1 MNDDLGEAK
10 MLDRRAFVAGAAAGA
25 LTVSFGLPRGAKA
38 QAGKGGALDAGFR
51 NPPSDARPHTWWH
64 WMNGNVTADGI
75 TRDLEAMAR
84 VGVGGVQMF
93 DVGVGIPQGPAAVL
107 SPLWVKLVRH
117 ALSECDRLGLSF
129 TLHNCP
135 GWSSSG
141 GPWVT
146 PELGMQQLVW
156 SEAAVAGGKPV
167 DVQLPQPLAR
177 LGHYRDALTVA
188 IPSANGDTA
197 QGQIVRASVG
207 GRMIEHRL
215 ITDGNAATGVDL
227 RAGEDGALTF
237 EFEAPVAVRSIIVQA
252 IPGDDIP
259 NFEPRTYAVLEVSDD
274 GKNFRK
280 LVDLAVPFWR
290 LRTIPPLTASFD
302 EVRARYFRLTLP
314 AALRIAELRLSA
326 AARTADIGAKAGW
339 GRVANR
345 GEEPGMLAPGDAID
359 PAQVIDVTSLVDTNG
374 RLRWTPP
381 PGEWTVLRFGHTAT
395 GAKNVAASDTG
406 IGLECDKF
414 SRAALDFHFEKYFG
428 QVRDVMRKLGK
439 RGLAGALVDSYETGQ
454 QNWTA
459 GFPAEFEA
467 RRGYPISR
475 YMPALTGRIVG
486 SSEVTERFLWDFRRV
501 LALLME
507 DHYFGRFHELCQR
520 DGLVSYTE
528 PYGNG
533 PFDDMQAGAKMDR
546 LMGEFWVRGGAAAY
560 SVKLAAAVAHVHG
573 KKFIGAESFTGRPAQ
588 SRWLEHPYAMK
599 ALGDEMYTLGLNH
612 FVFHRYAHQPHPDA
626 KPGMTMGPWGFHFD
640 RTNTWFEH
648 AGPWLTYA
656 ARCQHMLKRGNFVA
670 DILFFTGENS
680 PVQVAVHVEEPVAAT
695 LSGARPRLPLEVPE
709 GHDYDMC
716 DAEVLLKRAKIA
728 DGRIVLPDG
737 ISYRV
742 LVLPE
747 DQRITRDLMA
757 RLREMVAQ
765 GMWLVG
771 EPPRHSHGLTGYPE
785 SDAEVQAMARELW
798 GDLDGTTRRERD
810 FGKGRVIRG
819 RSLREVL
826 DSAEA
831 LPDFQT
837 SGSAPD
843 AAIRWI
849 HRRDGD
855 ADIYFVA
862 NGNRRSEELV
872 CTFRVA
878 GKRPEIWDAETGEV
892 STAPVYEF
900 AGGRVRM
907 PLRLDPAGSCFV
919 VFRAP
924 AQAGLAT
931 IGKQGGRTFAPR
943 VAATPM
949 TDTPAFDSFTLTGWI
964 KPETDLWP
972 ISPEIASADQSPTV
986 AAARAAA
993 FARGGSA
1000 ERLGVSGASF
1010 LLDPPPGEALFGKGH
1025 ATAALSA
1032 GRNGLILY
1040 EHSGDGYPAVLALPV
1055 AVAGWTH
1062 LALVYDRGTPSLFL
1076 NGKRVGIGKH
1086 SDATV
1091 HAALGLTVSRPRH
1104 FEGDTAGL
1112 RFEPGALA
1120 LDAIA
1125 RLASAS
1131 VPPPEGPP
1139 AFTLASGKEPA
1150 LLLWEN
1156 GRYTAGD
1163 RSIDAAGIAAPEP
1176 LSGPWQVAFPAGFG
1190 APPSV
1195 TFDMLQS
1202 LHRHA
1207 DPRVRYFSGTANYAT
1222 VFIVPREAAGGGRR
1236 LWLDLGRV
1244 EVIASVRVNGRQ
1256 LGTLWK
1262 PPFLIDVTD
1271 AVRVGENR
1279 LEIAVTNLW
1288 PNRLIGDEQLPEENA
1303 YPVTAFS
1310 ATGGID
1316 KLPDWYR
1323 EGKPKPP
1330 GGRLTFSTWKHYAKD
1345 APLLESGLLGPVVLR
1360 NALKVVL

>member
-1 MNDDLGEAK
+1 

-25 LTVSFGLPRGAKA
+25 LTVSFGLPSGAKA
-38 QAGKGGALDAGFR
+38 VKPGSMDASFR
-51 NPPSDARPHTWWH
+51 DPPPDSRPHTWWH

-117 ALSECDRLGLSF
+117 AVSECDRLGISF

-141 GPWVT
+141 GPWIT

-156 SEAAVAGGKPV
+156 SEAAVEGGTAV
-167 DVQLPQPLAR
+167 DVQLPQPLVR
-177 LGHYRDALTVA
+177 LGHYRDALAVA
-188 IPSANGDTA
+188 IPAGATDAA
-197 QGQIVRASVG
+197 QGQIVRASTG
-207 GRMIEHRL
+207 GKTVESRL
-215 ITDGNAATGVDL
+215 ITDGDAATGVDL
-227 RAGEDGALTF
+227 TAGADGALTF
-237 EFEAPVAVRSIIVQA
+237 AFEAPVTARSVTVQA
-252 IPGDDIP
+252 VPGDDIP
-259 NFEPRTYAVLEVSDD
+259 NFEPRTFAVLEVSDD
-274 GKNFRK
+274 GRNFRK
-280 LVDLAVPFWR
+280 LADLAVPFWR
-290 LRTIPPLTASFD
+290 LRTIPPLGASFG

-314 AALRIAELRLSA
+314 AALRVTEIRLSA
-326 AARTADIGAKAGW
+326 TARTADIGAKAGW

-345 GEEPGMLAPGDAID
+345 GEEPGVAAAGDAID
-359 PAQVIDVTSLVDTNG
+359 PGRVIDLSGFIDAGG

-381 PGEWTVLRFGHTAT
+381 PGDWTVLRFGHTAT

-414 SRAALDFHFEKYFG
+414 SRTALDFHFEKYFG

-459 GFPAEFEA
+459 GFPAEFEK
-467 RRGYPISR
+467 RRGYPITR

-486 SSEVTERFLWDFRRV
+486 SPEITERFLWDFRRV

-507 DHYFGRFHELCQR
+507 EHYFDRFHELCQR

-573 KKFIGAESFTGRPAQ
+573 KNFIGAESFTGRPAQ

-599 ALGDEMYTLGLNH
+599 ALGDEMYALGLNH
-612 FVFHRYAHQPHPDA
+612 FIFHRYAQQPHPDA

-640 RTNTWFEH
+640 RTNTWFEA

-656 ARCQHMLKRGNFVA
+656 ARCQHMLKCGNFVA
-670 DILFFTGENS
+670 DILFFTGESS

-695 LSGARPRLPLEVPE
+695 LSGARPRLPLDVPQ
-709 GHDYDMC
+709 GHDYDVC
-716 DAEVLLKRAKIA
+716 DAEVLLKRARIV

-747 DQRITRDLMA
+747 DQRITRALME
-757 RLREMVAQ
+757 RLRAMVAQ

-771 EPPRHSHGLTGYPE
+771 APPRQSHGLAGYPE
-785 SDAEVQAMARELW
+785 SDAAVQAMAQELW
-798 GDLDGTTRRERD
+798 GDLDGETRRERD
-810 FGKGRVIRG
+810 FGEGRVIRG

-826 DSAEA
+826 DAA
-831 LPDFQT
+831 GAQPDFEI
-837 SGSAPD
+837 SDAAPG

-862 NGNRRSEELV
+862 NGRRRSEEFT

-878 GKRPEIWDAETGEV
+878 GKRPEIWNAETGETV
-892 STAPVYEF
+892 AAPDYEPGEGW
-900 AGGRVRM
+900 ARM

-924 AQAGLAT
+924 ARAGLPA
-931 IGKQGGRTFAPR
+931 IGRHGERPSTPR
-943 VAATPM
+943 VAASPVTG
-949 TDTPAFDSFTLTGWI
+949 SFTLTGWI

-972 ISPEIASADQSPTV
+972 ISPEIASADRSPAV

-1000 ERLGVSGASF
+1000 ERLGISGASF
-1010 LLDPPPGEALFGKGH
+1010 LLDPPPGDALFGAGH
-1025 ATAALSA
+1025 AMAALSA

-1040 EHSGDGYPAVLALPV
+1040 ENRGDAYPAVLALPV
-1055 AVAGWTH
+1055 AIAGWTH
-1062 LALVYDRGTPSLFL
+1062 LALVYDRGTPTLFL
-1076 NGKRVGIGKH
+1076 NGRPIGSGTR

-1091 HAALGLTVSRPRH
+1091 HAALDHSVARPRF
-1104 FEGDTAGL
+1104 FEGDSAALRLESRALPAG
-1112 RFEPGALA
+1112 E
-1120 LDAIA
+1120 IA
-1125 RLASAS
+1125 RLAALPLPA
-1131 VPPPEGPP
+1131 PPAPP
-1139 AFTLASGKEPA
+1139 AFTLASGPEA
-1150 LLLWEN
+1150 GLLLWEN
-1156 GRYTAGD
+1156 GRYVVGD
-1163 RSIDAAGIAAPEP
+1163 RTIDASGIAPPAA
-1176 LSGPWQVAFPAGFG
+1176 LAKPWQVSFPEGLG
-1190 APPSV
+1190 APARV
-1195 TFDMLQS
+1195 TLDRLQS

-1207 DPRVRYFSGTANYAT
+1207 DAGVRHFSGTASYAT
-1222 VFIVPREAAGGGRR
+1222 SFTVPRGALGEGRR

-1244 EVIASVRVNGRQ
+1244 EVIAGVRVNGRQ
-1256 LGTLWK
+1256 LATLWK

-1271 AVRVGENR
+1271 AVQAGANR
-1279 LEIAVTNLW
+1279 LDVAVTNLW
-1288 PNRLIGDEQLPEENA
+1288 PNRLIGDEQLPQENA
-1303 YPVTAFS
+1303 YSVTAFS

-1316 KLPDWYR
+1316 RLPDWYR
-1323 EGKPKPP
+1323 AGNPKPP
-1330 GGRLTFSTWKHYAKD
+1330 GGRVTFSTWKHYD
-1345 APLLESGLLGPVVLR
+1345 RDSPLLESGLLGPVLLR
-1360 NALKVVL
+1360 SALKMPLPQ

>member
-1 MNDDLGEAK
+1 

-25 LTVSFGLPRGAKA
+25 LTVSFGLPRGTKA
-38 QAGKGGALDAGFR
+38 ASAGSPEASFR
-51 NPPSDARPHTWWH
+51 TPPPDARPHTWWH

-117 ALSECDRLGLSF
+117 AVSECDRLGLSF

-141 GPWVT
+141 GPWIT
-146 PELGMQQLVW
+146 PELNMQQLVW
-156 SEAAVAGGKPV
+156 SEAMVTGGAPV
-167 DVQLPQPLAR
+167 DVQLPRPLER
-177 LGHYRDALTVA
+177 LGYYRDALAVA
-188 IPSANGDTA
+188 IPANGGAPA
-197 QGQIVRASVG
+197 QGQIARASVNG
-207 GRMIEHRL
+207 KLIEHRL
-215 ITDGNAATGVDL
+215 ITDGSAATGVDL

-237 EFEAPVAVRSIIVQA
+237 EFEAPVAARSITVQA
-252 IPGDDIP
+252 IPGDDIS
-259 NFEPRTYAVLEVSDD
+259 NFEPRTYAVLEVSED
-274 GKNFRK
+274 GRTFRK
-280 LVDLAVPFWR
+280 LADLAVPFWR

-302 EVRARYFRLTLP
+302 EVCARYFRLTLP
-314 AALRIAELRLSA
+314 AALRVAEVRLSA
-326 AARTADIGAKAGW
+326 TARTADIGAKAGW
-339 GRVANR
+339 GRAANR
-345 GEEPGMLAPGDAID
+345 GEEPGAAADAID
-359 PAQVIDVTSLVDTNG
+359 PVKVIDVTGFIDASG

-381 PGEWTVLRFGHTAT
+381 PGEWTILRFGHTAT

-414 SRAALDFHFEKYFG
+414 SRAALDFHFDKYFG

-467 RRGYPISR
+467 RRGYPITR

-507 DHYFGRFHELCQR
+507 DHYFGRFHELCRR

-612 FVFHRYAHQPHPDA
+612 FIFHRYAHQPHPGA
-626 KPGMTMGPWGFHFD
+626 RPGMTMGPWGFHFD
-640 RTNTWFEH
+640 RTNTWFEA

-695 LSGARPRLPLEVPE
+695 LSGARPKLPLEVPE
-709 GHDYDMC
+709 GHDYDVC
-716 DAEVLLKRAKIA
+716 DAQVLIERARIV

-747 DQRITRDLMA
+747 DRRITRALMT
-757 RLREMVAQ
+757 RLRAMVAQ

-771 EPPRHSHGLTGYPE
+771 APPHQSHGLAGYPE
-785 SDAEVQAMARELW
+785 SDAEVQAMTRELW
-798 GDLDGTTRRERD
+798 GDLDGRSRRERD
-810 FGKGRVIRG
+810 FGKGRVIWG

-826 DSAEA
+826 DSAGA
-831 LPDFQT
+831 APDFQT

-862 NGNRRSEELV
+862 NGRRRREELV

-878 GKRPEIWDAETGEV
+878 GKRPEIWNAEIGEIGA
-892 STAPVYEF
+892 APVYEL
-900 AGGRVRM
+900 ADGRVRM

-924 AQAGLAT
+924 AQAGLAS
-931 IGKQGGRTFAPR
+931 IGKQGRWPFSPR
-943 VAATPM
+943 VAATPV
-949 TDTPAFDSFTLTGWI
+949 TETPIADSFTLAGWI

-972 ISPEIASADQSPTV
+972 ISPEIASVDQAPAV

-1010 LLDPPPGEALFGKGH
+1010 LLDPPPGDRLFGAGH

-1040 EHSGDGYPAVLALPV
+1040 ENRGDAYPAVLALP
-1055 AVAGWTH
+1055 AAIAGWTH
-1062 LALVYDRGTPSLFL
+1062 LALVYDRGAPSLFL
-1076 NGKRVGIGKH
+1076 NGKRIGTGAR
-1086 SDATV
+1086 STATV
-1091 HAALGLTVSRPRH
+1091 HAVLGLSVARPRH
-1104 FEGDTAGL
+1104 FEGDTAGVRL
-1112 RFEPGALA
+1112 EPGALSS
-1120 LDAIA
+1120 DAIA
-1125 RLASAS
+1125 RLAAAPL
-1131 VPPPEGPP
+1131 PPPEAPP
-1139 AFTLASGKEPA
+1139 AFTLAPGGDA
-1150 LLLWEN
+1150 LLLWED
-1156 GRYTAGD
+1156 GRYTAGE
-1163 RSIDAAGIAAPEP
+1163 RAIDAAGIAPPAP
-1176 LSGPWQVAFPAGFG
+1176 LSGPWRVVFPAGLG
-1190 APPSV
+1190 APPEV
-1195 TFDMLQS
+1195 TLDQLQS
-1202 LHRHA
+1202 LHRHS
-1207 DPRVRYFSGTANYAT
+1207 DPGVRHFSGTASYSAGFT
-1222 VFIVPREAAGGGRR
+1222 VSRDALGEGRR

-1256 LGTLWK
+1256 LGGLWK

-1271 AVRVGENR
+1271 AVRAGENR
-1279 LEIAVTNLW
+1279 VEIAVTNLW
-1288 PNRLIGDEQLPEENA
+1288 PNRLIGDERLPEENS

-1310 ATGGID
+1310 ASGGID

-1330 GGRLTFSTWKHYAKD
+1330 GGRVTFSTWKHYAKES
-1345 APLLESGLLGPVVLR
+1345 PLLESGLLGPVLLR
-1360 NALKVVL
+1360 SALKVAL

>member
-1 MNDDLGEAK
+1 
-10 MLDRRAFVAGAAAGA
+10 MLDRRAFVATAAAGA
-25 LTVSFGLPRGAKA
+25 LTVSFGLPRGACA
-38 QAGKGGALDAGFR
+38 QTRGLDAGFR
-51 NPPSDARPHTWWH
+51 DPPPDARPHTWWH

-117 ALSECDRLGLSF
+117 AVSECDRLGLSF

-141 GPWVT
+141 GPWIT
-146 PELGMQQLVW
+146 PEFGMQQLVW
-156 SEAAVAGGKPV
+156 SEAGVRGGAAVDA
-167 DVQLPQPLAR
+167 QLPQPLVR
-177 LGHYRDALTVA
+177 LGHYRDALAVA
-188 IPSANGDTA
+188 IPAAAGEVA
-197 QGQIVRASVG
+197 QGQIVRASAG
-207 GRMIEHRL
+207 GRTIEHRL
-215 ITDGNAATGVDL
+215 ITDGDAATGVDL
-227 RAGEDGALTF
+227 IAGEDGALIF
-237 EFEAPVAVRSIIVQA
+237 EFAAPVVARSITVQA
-252 IPGDDIP
+252 IPGEDIP
-259 NFEPRTYAVLEVSDD
+259 NFEPQTYAGLEVSDD
-274 GKNFRK
+274 GKRFRK
-280 LVDLAVPFWR
+280 LADLAVPFWR

-302 EVRARYFRLTLP
+302 EVRARYFRLMLP
-314 AALRIAELRLSA
+314 AALRIAEVRLSA
-326 AARTADIGAKAGW
+326 TARTADIGAKAGW

-345 GEEPGMLAPGDAID
+345 GEEPGVAAQDGAID
-359 PAQVIDVTSLVDTNG
+359 PARVIDVTRFVDADG

-395 GAKNVAASDTG
+395 GAKNVAAPGTG
-406 IGLECDKF
+406 LGLECDKF

-459 GFPAEFEA
+459 GFPAEFEK
-467 RRGYPISR
+467 RRGYAIAH

-486 SSEVTERFLWDFRRV
+486 SPEITERFLWDFRRV

-507 DHYFGRFHELCQR
+507 DHYFGRFHELCAR

-533 PFDDMQAGAKMDR
+533 PFDDMQAGAKIDR
-546 LMGEFWVRGGAAAY
+546 LMGEFWVRGGAGAY
-560 SVKLAAAVAHVHG
+560 TVKLAAAVAHVHG
-573 KKFIGAESFTGRPAQ
+573 KTFIGAESFTGRPAQ

-612 FVFHRYAHQPHPDA
+612 FVFHRYAQQPHPDA

-640 RTNTWFEH
+640 RTNTWFEQ
-648 AGPWLTYA
+648 ARPWLRYA

-670 DILFFTGENS
+670 DILFFTGESS
-680 PVQVAVHVEEPVAAT
+680 PVQVAVHVEEPIAAT
-695 LSGARPRLPLEVPE
+695 LSGARPKLPLEVPE
-709 GHDYDMC
+709 GHDYDVC
-716 DAEVLLKRAKIA
+716 DAQVLLKRARIA
-728 DGRIVLPDG
+728 NGRIVLPDG

-747 DQRITRDLMA
+747 DRRITHELMV

-771 EPPRHSHGLTGYPE
+771 APPAHSHGLAGYPL
-785 SDAEVQAMARELW
+785 SDAGVQAIARELW
-798 GDLDGTTRRERD
+798 GDLDGKAKRERI
-810 FGKGRVIRG
+810 FGNGRVIWG

-826 DSAEA
+826 DAAGAPPDAEIFPA
-831 LPDFQT
+831 M
-837 SGSAPD
+837 PD

-855 ADIYFVA
+855 ADIYFIA
-862 NGNRRSEELV
+862 NGRRRAEDLV
-872 CTFRVA
+872 CRFRVA
-878 GKRPEIWDAETGEV
+878 GKRPELWNAETGEIGL
-892 STAPVYEF
+892 APVYAE
-900 AGGRVRM
+900 ADGRVRM
-907 PLRLDPAGSCFV
+907 PLRLGPAESCFV
-919 VFRAP
+919 IFRSPAGRSLARIGRAGGGMMSAAALVVQARPVAP
-924 AQAGLAT
+924 A
-931 IGKQGGRTFAPR
+931 
-943 VAATPM
+943 
-949 TDTPAFDSFTLTGWI
+949 DSFTLTGWI

-972 ISPEIASADQSPTV
+972 ISPEIASADQSPVV

-1010 LLDPPPGEALFGKGH
+1010 LMDPPPGNELFGPGH

-1040 EHSGDGYPAVLALPV
+1040 ENRGETYPAVLALP
-1055 AVAGWTH
+1055 AAISGWTH
-1062 LALVYDRGTPSLFL
+1062 LALVYDRGAPSLYL
-1076 NGKRVGIGKH
+1076 DGKRIG
-1086 SDATV
+1086 SGARSGATV
-1091 HAALGLTVSRPRH
+1091 HAAAAHGVARPRH
-1104 FEGDTAGL
+1104 FEGGTAGL
-1112 RFEPGALA
+1112 ALEPRALGP
-1120 LDAIA
+1120 DAIA
-1125 RLASAS
+1125 RLAAEAL
-1131 VPPPEGPP
+1131 PAPKGPP
-1139 AFTLASGKEPA
+1139 AFTLASGAEAA

-1156 GRYTAGD
+1156 GRYIAGD
-1163 RSIDAAGIAAPEP
+1163 RSIEAAGIAVPAE
-1176 LSGPWQVAFPAGFG
+1176 LRGPWRIDFPAGLG

-1195 TFDMLQS
+1195 TLDRLQS
-1202 LHRHA
+1202 LHRHP
-1207 DPRVRYFSGTANYAT
+1207 DPGVRYFSGTASYAT
-1222 VFIVPREAAGGGRR
+1222 AFTAPRDALGEGRR

-1244 EVIASVRVNGRQ
+1244 EVIARVRVNGRE

-1262 PPFLIDVTD
+1262 PPFLLDITD
-1271 AVRVGENR
+1271 AVRTGANR

-1288 PNRLIGDEQLPEENA
+1288 PNRLIGDEQLPEENS
-1303 YPVTAFS
+1303 YTVTAFS
-1310 ATGGID
+1310 ATGGIER
-1316 KLPDWYR
+1316 LPDWYR
-1323 EGKPKPP
+1323 EGRPKPP
-1330 GGRLTFSTWKHYAKD
+1330 GGRIAFSTWKHYAKD

-1360 NALKVVL
+1360 SALRVPL

>member
-1 MNDDLGEAK
+1 M
-10 MLDRRAFVAGAAAGA
+10 MLDRRTFVAGAATGA
-25 LTVSFGLPRGAKA
+25 LTVSFGLPRGARA
-38 QAGKGGALDAGFR
+38 AAGASPDASFR

-107 SPLWVKLVRH
+107 SPLWVELVRH
-117 ALSECDRLGLSF
+117 AVSECDRLGLSF

-141 GPWVT
+141 GPWIT
-146 PELGMQQLVW
+146 PALGMQQLVW
-156 SEAAVAGGKPV
+156 SETAVKGGGAV
-167 DVQLPQPLAR
+167 DAQLPQPLVR
-177 LGHYRDALTVA
+177 LDHYRDALAVA
-188 IPSANGDTA
+188 IPADAADTA
-197 QGQIVRASVG
+197 QGQIVRASIG
-207 GRMIEHRL
+207 GKTIEARL
-215 ITDGNAATGVDL
+215 LTDGDAATGVDL
-227 RAGEDGALTF
+227 RAGEDGALAF
-237 EFEAPVAVRSIIVQA
+237 EFDAPVTARSITVQA
-252 IPGDDIP
+252 MPGDDIP
-259 NFEPRTYAVLEVSDD
+259 NFEPRTFATLEISDD
-274 GKNFRK
+274 GRRFRK
-280 LVDLAVPFWR
+280 LAELAVPFWR

-302 EVRARYFRLTLP
+302 EVKARHFRLTLP
-314 AALRIAELRLSA
+314 AALRVAEIRLSA
-326 AARTADIGAKAGW
+326 TARTADIGAKAGW

-345 GEEPGMLAPGDAID
+345 GEEPGSAAEAID
-359 PAQVIDVTSLVDTNG
+359 PARVIDVSTFVDASG

-381 PGEWTVLRFGHTAT
+381 PGDWTVLRFGHTAT

-414 SRAALDFHFEKYFG
+414 SGAALDFHFEKYFG
-428 QVRDVMRKLGK
+428 QVRDVLRKLGK

-459 GFPAEFEA
+459 GFPTEFEK
-467 RRGYPISR
+467 RRGYAIAR

-486 SSEVTERFLWDFRRV
+486 SPEVTERFLWDFRRV

-507 DHYFGRFHELCQR
+507 DYYFGRFHELCQR
-520 DGLVSYTE
+520 DGLISYTE

-573 KKFIGAESFTGRPAQ
+573 KTFIGAESFTGRPAQ

-599 ALGDEMYTLGLNH
+599 VLGDEMYTLGLNH
-612 FVFHRYAHQPHPDA
+612 FIFHRYAQQPHPDA

-640 RTNTWFEH
+640 RTNTWFEA

-670 DILFFTGENS
+670 DILFFTGESS

-709 GHDYDMC
+709 GHDYDVC
-716 DAEVLLKRAKIA
+716 DADVLLRRTKIV
-728 DGRIVLPDG
+728 DGRIMLPDG

-742 LVLPE
+742 LALPG
-747 DQRITRDLMA
+747 DRRITRELMV
-757 RLREMVAQ
+757 RLRDMVAQ

-771 EPPRHSHGLTGYPE
+771 APPRHSHGLAGYPE
-785 SDAEVQAMARELW
+785 SDAEVEAMARELW
-798 GDLDGTTRRERD
+798 SDLDGKARRERS
-810 FGKGRVIRG
+810 FGKGRVIWG

-826 DSAEA
+826 DAA
-831 LPDFQT
+831 QT
-837 SGSAPD
+837 PRDVELFPAMHD

-849 HRRDGD
+849 HRRDGE

-862 NGNRRSEELV
+862 NGRRRSEDV
-872 CTFRVA
+872 VASFRVA
-878 GKRPEIWDAETGEV
+878 GKRPEIWNAETGEIAP
-892 STAPVYEF
+892 APVYELLD
-900 AGGRVRM
+900 GRVRM
-907 PLRLDPAGSCFV
+907 PLRLGPAESCFI

-924 AQAGLAT
+924 AGRGLPAIGRASGDRMSAGLPPVPARPT
-931 IGKQGGRTFAPR
+931 S
-943 VAATPM
+943 VA
-949 TDTPAFDSFTLTGWI
+949 DSFTFSGWI

-972 ISPEIASADQSPTV
+972 ISPEIASADQSPVV

-1010 LLDPPPGEALFGKGH
+1010 LLDPPSGDALFGRGH

-1040 EHSGDGYPAVLALPV
+1040 ENSGDAYPAVLALPV
-1055 AVAGWTH
+1055 VIAGWTH
-1062 LALVYDRGTPSLFL
+1062 VALVYDRGVPALFL
-1076 NGKRVGIGKH
+1076 NGARVGSGAR
-1086 SDATV
+1086 SGVTV
-1091 HAALGLTVSRPRH
+1091 HAAPGLAIARPRH

-1112 RFEPGALA
+1112 RLEPRALSPA
-1120 LDAIA
+1120 AIL
-1125 RLASAS
+1125 RLAAVS
-1131 VPPPEGPP
+1131 VPPPEGPR
-1139 AFTLASGKEPA
+1139 AFTLAPDGGA

-1156 GRYTAGD
+1156 GRYTAGA
-1163 RSIDAAGIAAPEP
+1163 RAIDATGIAAPAD
-1176 LSGPWQVAFPAGFG
+1176 LSGPWQVAFPSNLG
-1190 APPSV
+1190 APPLV
-1195 TFDMLQS
+1195 TLDRLQS

-1207 DPRVRYFSGTANYAT
+1207 DPGVRYFSGTASYSTRFT
-1222 VFIVPREAAGGGRR
+1222 VPGDAPGTGRR
-1236 LWLDLGRV
+1236 LYLDLGRV
-1244 EVIASVRVNGRQ
+1244 EVIASVRVNGHD
-1256 LGTLWK
+1256 LGSLWK
-1262 PPFLIDVTD
+1262 PPFLIDITD
-1271 AVRVGENR
+1271 AVRAGENR
-1279 LEIAVTNLW
+1279 LEVAVTNLW

-1316 KLPDWYR
+1316 RLPDWYR

-1330 GGRLTFSTWKHYAKD
+1330 GGRVTFSTWKHYAKD
-1345 APLLESGLLGPVVLR
+1345 SPLLESGLLGPVMLR
-1360 NALKVVL
+1360 SALRVPLS

>member
-1 MNDDLGEAK
+1 
-10 MLDRRAFVAGAAAGA
+10 MLDRRTFVAGAAAGA

-38 QAGKGGALDAGFR
+38 ARAGSLDASFR
-51 NPPSDARPHTWWH
+51 NPPPDARPHTWWH

-117 ALSECDRLGLSF
+117 AVSECDRLGISF

-141 GPWVT
+141 GPWIT

-156 SEAAVAGGKPV
+156 SEAAITGGKPV
-167 DVQLPQPLAR
+167 ELQLPQPLIR
-177 LGHYRDALTVA
+177 LGHYRDALAVA
-188 IPSANGDTA
+188 IPANAADTA
-197 QGQIVRASVG
+197 QGQIVRASAG
-207 GRMIEHRL
+207 GKPVEARL
-215 ITDGNAATGVDL
+215 VTDGDAATGVDL
-227 RAGEDGALTF
+227 TAGEDGALTF
-237 EFEAPVAVRSIIVQA
+237 AFETPVTARSITVQA

-259 NFEPRTYAVLEVSDD
+259 NFEPRTFAVLEISDD
-274 GKNFRK
+274 GRDFRK
-280 LVDLAVPFWR
+280 LADLAVPFWR

-314 AALRIAELRLSA
+314 AALRVAEVRLSA

-345 GEEPGMLAPGDAID
+345 GEEPGTAAPGDAID
-359 PAQVIDVTSLVDTNG
+359 PAQVIDVSGFMDSNG
-374 RLRWTPP
+374 RLRWSPP

-395 GAKNVAASDTG
+395 GARNVAASDTG

-414 SRAALDFHFEKYFG
+414 SRAALDFHFDKYFG
-428 QVRDVMRKLGK
+428 QVRDLMRKLGK

-467 RRGYPISR
+467 RRGYAITR

-486 SSEVTERFLWDFRRV
+486 SPEITERFLWDFRRV

-573 KKFIGAESFTGRPAQ
+573 KSFIGAESFTGRPAQ

-612 FVFHRYAHQPHPDA
+612 FIFHRYAQQPHPDA

-640 RTNTWFEH
+640 RTNTWFEQ

-670 DILFFTGENS
+670 DILFFTGESS

-695 LSGARPRLPLEVPE
+695 LSGARPRLPLDVPL
-709 GHDYDMC
+709 GHDYDVC
-716 DAEVLLKRAKIA
+716 DAEVLLRRAKIVH
-728 DGRIVLPDG
+728 GRIVLPDG

-747 DQRITRDLMA
+747 DQRITRELMA

-771 EPPRHSHGLTGYPE
+771 APPRHSHGLAGYPE
-785 SDAEVQAMARELW
+785 SDAEVRAIARELW
-798 GDLDGTTRRERD
+798 GDLDGKGRHERD
-810 FGKGRVIRG
+810 VGKGRVIWG
-819 RSLREVL
+819 QSLREVL
-826 DSAEA
+826 DAAGAPPDVEISPA
-831 LPDFQT
+831 LH
-837 SGSAPD
+837 D
-843 AAIRWI
+843 ATIRWI

-855 ADIYFVA
+855 ADIFFVA
-862 NGNRRSEELV
+862 NGRRRSEEV
-872 CTFRVA
+872 TCTFRVA
-878 GKRPEIWDAETGEV
+878 GKQPELWDAETGQI
-892 STAPVYEF
+892 SLAPVYEQLD
-900 AGGRVRM
+900 GRVRM
-907 PLRLDPAGSCFV
+907 PLRFGPSGSCFV

-924 AQAGLAT
+924 ARAGLGA
-931 IGKQGGRTFAPR
+931 IGKAGGATLSAGAPPLYAR
-943 VAATPM
+943 PGTTA
-949 TDTPAFDSFTLTGWI
+949 DSFTFSGWI

-972 ISPEIASADQSPTV
+972 ISPEIASADRTPV
-986 AAARAAA
+986 IAAARAAA

-1010 LLDPPPGEALFGKGH
+1010 LLDPPAGEALFGKGH

-1040 EHSGDGYPAVLALPV
+1040 ENRGDAYPAVLALP
-1055 AVAGWTH
+1055 AAIAGWTH
-1062 LALVYDRGTPSLFL
+1062 LALVYDRGTPALFL
-1076 NGKRVGIGKH
+1076 DGKRIGAGTR
-1086 SDATV
+1086 SGATV
-1091 HAALGLTVSRPRH
+1091 HAAPGLSIARPRH
-1104 FEGDTAGL
+1104 FEGEVAGL
-1112 RFEPGALA
+1112 QLEPRALA
-1120 LDAIA
+1120 SDAVA

-1131 VPPPEGPP
+1131 VPPPPAPP
-1139 AFTLASGKEPA
+1139 AFTIASGGDA
-1150 LLLWEN
+1150 LLLWES
-1156 GRYTAGD
+1156 GRYLAGA
-1163 RSIDAAGIAAPEP
+1163 RHIDAAGIAAPAP
-1176 LSGPWQVAFPAGFG
+1176 LPGPWLVAFPAGLG
-1190 APPSV
+1190 APPV
-1195 TFDMLQS
+1195 AMLDKLES
-1202 LHRHA
+1202 LHRHS
-1207 DPRVRYFSGTANYAT
+1207 DPGVRHFSGTARYST
-1222 VFIVPREAAGGGRR
+1222 SFTIPRDALSEGSRF
-1236 LWLDLGRV
+1236 WLDLGRV
-1244 EVIASVRVNGRQ
+1244 EVIASVRVNGRE
-1256 LGTLWK
+1256 LGSLWK
-1262 PPFLIDVTD
+1262 PPFLIDVTG
-1271 AVRVGENR
+1271 AVRAGENR
-1279 LEIAVTNLW
+1279 LEVLVTNLW
-1288 PNRLIGDEQLPEENA
+1288 PNRLIGDERLPEENA

-1310 ATGGID
+1310 ATGGIG

-1323 EGKPKPP
+1323 EGRPKPP
-1330 GGRLTFSTWKHYAKD
+1330 GGRVTFSTWRHYTKD
-1345 APLLESGLLGPVVLR
+1345 SPLLESGLLGPVVLR
-1360 NALKVVL
+1360 SALKVPL

>member
-1 MNDDLGEAK
+1 
-10 MLDRRAFVAGAAAGA
+10 MLDRRTFVAGAAAGA
-25 LTVSFGLPRGAKA
+25 LTVSFGLPRGATA
-38 QAGKGGALDAGFR
+38 QAGKAAALDASFR
-51 NPPSDARPHTWWH
+51 DPPPEARPHTWWH

-117 ALSECDRLGLSF
+117 AVSECDRLGLSF

-141 GPWVT
+141 GPWIT

-156 SEAAVAGGKPV
+156 SEAAVAGGTPV
-167 DVQLPQPLAR
+167 DMQLPQPLVR
-177 LGHYRDALTVA
+177 LGHYRDALAVA
-188 IPSANGDTA
+188 IPAAGGNGV
-197 QGQIVRASVG
+197 QGQIVRASAG
-207 GRMIEHRL
+207 GKTVEHRL
-215 ITDGNAATGVDL
+215 ITDGDAATGVDL
-227 RAGEDGALTF
+227 VAGETGALIWAF
-237 EFEAPVAVRSIIVQA
+237 DAPVIARSITVQA

-259 NFEPRTYAVLEVSDD
+259 NFEPRTYATLEVSDD

-280 LVDLAVPFWR
+280 LADLAMPFWR

-314 AALRIAELRLSA
+314 AALRVAEVRLSA
-326 AARTADIGAKAGW
+326 TVRTADIGAKAGW

-345 GEEPGMLAPGDAID
+345 GEEPGAAVGDEID
-359 PAQVIDVTSLVDTNG
+359 PAQVIDVTRFVDARG

-381 PGEWTVLRFGHTAT
+381 PGDWTILRFGHTAT
-395 GAKNVAASDTG
+395 GARNVAASDTG

-459 GFPAEFEA
+459 GLPAEFEA
-467 RRGYPISR
+467 RRGYALTR

-486 SSEVTERFLWDFRRV
+486 SPEITERFLWDFRRV
-501 LALLME
+501 LAMLME
-507 DHYFGRFHELCQR
+507 DHYFGRFHELCRR

-612 FVFHRYAHQPHPDA
+612 FIFHRYAQQPHPDA

-648 AGPWLTYA
+648 AKPWLTYA

-670 DILFFTGENS
+670 DILFFTGESS

-695 LSGARPRLPLEVPE
+695 LSGARPKLPLEVPA
-709 GHDYDMC
+709 GHDYDVC
-716 DAEVLLKRAKIA
+716 DAQVLLSRARIV
-728 DGRIVLPDG
+728 DSRIVLPDG

-742 LVLPE
+742 LVLPK
-747 DQRITRDLMA
+747 DQRITRELMV

-771 EPPRHSHGLTGYPE
+771 APPRHSHGLAGYPE
-785 SDAEVQAMARELW
+785 SDAEVQGIARELW
-798 GDLDGTTRRERD
+798 GNLDGVNRRERD
-810 FGKGRVIRG
+810 FGKGRVIWG

-826 DSAEA
+826 DAAETP
-831 LPDFQT
+831 PDVEIFPAMQ
-837 SGSAPD
+837 D

-849 HRRDGD
+849 HRCEGG

-862 NGNRRSEELV
+862 NGRRRSEDAV

-878 GKRPEIWDAETGEV
+878 GKRPELWNAETGE
-892 STAPVYEF
+892 TMPAPVYQQVD
-900 AGGRVRM
+900 GRVRM
-907 PLRLDPAGSCFV
+907 PLRLGPAESCFV
-919 VFRAP
+919 IFRRA
-924 AQAGLAT
+924 AGNGLAA
-931 IGKQGGRTFAPR
+931 IGKTGGATLSAGTPPLYARP
-943 VAATPM
+943 AAL
-949 TDTPAFDSFTLTGWI
+949 ADSFTLNGWI

-972 ISPEIASADQSPTV
+972 ISPEIASTDQSAAV
-986 AAARAAA
+986 SAARSAA

-1000 ERLGVSGASF
+1000 EWLGVSGTSF
-1010 LLDPPPGEALFGKGH
+1010 LLDPPPGDALFGKGQ

-1040 EHSGDGYPAVLALPV
+1040 EHRSDGYPAVLALPV
-1055 AVAGWTH
+1055 AIAGWTH
-1062 LALVYDRGTPSLFL
+1062 LALVYDRGAPALFL
-1076 NGKRVGIGKH
+1076 DGKRIGSGKRSNAIVH
-1086 SDATV
+1086 AVPSATV
-1091 HAALGLTVSRPRH
+1091 ERPRH
-1104 FEGDTAGL
+1104 FEGDIAGL
-1112 RFEPGALA
+1112 RLEPRALSPA
-1120 LDAIA
+1120 MIA
-1125 RLASAS
+1125 RLAAAS
-1131 VPPPEGPP
+1131 VPPPEAQP
-1139 AFTLASGKEPA
+1139 AFTLAPGREVG

-1156 GRYTAGD
+1156 GSYTAGD
-1163 RSIDAAGIAAPEP
+1163 RAIEVAGIASPAE
-1176 LSGPWQVAFPAGFG
+1176 LAGPWRIGFPAGLG

-1195 TFDMLQS
+1195 TLDKLQS

-1207 DPRVRYFSGTANYAT
+1207 DPGVRYFSGTATYMSSFT
-1222 VFIVPREAAGGGRR
+1222 VPRDALGEERR
-1236 LWLDLGRV
+1236 LYLDLGRV
-1244 EVIASVRVNGRQ
+1244 EVIASVRVNGRE
-1256 LGTLWK
+1256 LGSLWK
-1262 PPFLIDVTD
+1262 PPFMLDVTD
-1271 AVRVGENR
+1271 AVRAGENL
-1279 LEIAVTNLW
+1279 LEVAVTNLW
-1288 PNRLIGDEQLPEENA
+1288 PNRLIGDEQLPAEND

-1310 ATGGID
+1310 AAGGIG

-1323 EGKPKPP
+1323 EGRPKPP
-1330 GGRLTFSTWKHYAKD
+1330 GGRVTFSTWKHYAKES
-1345 APLLESGLLGPVVLR
+1345 PLLESGLLGPVVLR
-1360 NALKVVL
+1360 GALRVPL

>member
-1 MNDDLGEAK
+1 
-10 MLDRRAFVAGAAAGA
+10 MLDRRTFVAGAAAGA
-25 LTVSFGLPRGAKA
+25 LTVSFGLPRGAGATKA
-38 QAGKGGALDAGFR
+38 GSMDASFR
-51 NPPSDARPHTWWH
+51 TPPPDARPHTWWH

-93 DVGVGIPQGPAAVL
+93 DVGVGIPQGPAGVL

-117 ALSECDRLGLSF
+117 AVSECDRLGLSF

-156 SEAAVAGGKPV
+156 SEAAVAGGDAV
-167 DVQLPQPLAR
+167 DVQLPQPLTR
-177 LGHYRDALTVA
+177 LGHYRDALAVA
-188 IPSANGDTA
+188 IPANAADAA

-207 GRMIEHRL
+207 GKAIEARL
-215 ITDGNAATGVDL
+215 ITDGDAATGVDL
-227 RAGEDGALTF
+227 SAGETGALTF
-237 EFEAPVAVRSIIVQA
+237 AFDTPVTARSITVQA

-259 NFEPRTYAVLEVSDD
+259 NFEARTFSTLEVSED
-274 GKNFRK
+274 GRCFRK
-280 LVDLAVPFWR
+280 LADLAIPFWR
-290 LRTIPPLTASFD
+290 LRTIPPLSASFD
-302 EVRARYFRLTLP
+302 VVKARAFRLTLP
-314 AALRIAELRLSA
+314 AALRVAEVRVSA
-326 AARTADIGAKAGW
+326 AARTTDIGAKAGW

-345 GEEPGMLAPGDAID
+345 GEEPGAPADAID
-359 PAQVIDVTSLVDTNG
+359 PAQVIDVSGFMDVSG

-381 PGEWTVLRFGHTAT
+381 PGDWTVLRFGHTTT

-414 SRAALDFHFEKYFG
+414 SRAALDVHFERYFG
-428 QVRDVMRKLGK
+428 QVRDVMHKLGK

-459 GFPAEFEA
+459 GLPAEFEK
-467 RRGYPISR
+467 RRGYAITR

-486 SSEVTERFLWDFRRV
+486 SPEITERFLWDFRRV

-533 PFDDMQAGAKMDR
+533 PFDDMQAGAKTDR

-573 KKFIGAESFTGRPAQ
+573 KNFIGAESFTGRPAQ

-612 FVFHRYAHQPHPDA
+612 FIFHRYAQQPHPDA

-640 RTNTWFEH
+640 RTNSWFEQ

-670 DILFFTGENS
+670 DILFFTGESS

-695 LSGARPRLPLEVPE
+695 LSGARPRLPLDVPE
-709 GHDYDMC
+709 GHDYDVC
-716 DAEVLLKRAKIA
+716 DAEVLLKRAKIV

-747 DQRITRDLMA
+747 DQRITRELLA
-757 RLREMVAQ
+757 RLRDMVAQ

-771 EPPRHSHGLTGYPE
+771 APPRHSHGLASYPE

-798 GDLDGTTRRERD
+798 GDLDGKARRERD
-810 FGKGRVIRG
+810 FGKGRVIWG

-826 DSAEA
+826 DAA
-831 LPDFQT
+831 QVRPDVELFP
-837 SGSAPD
+837 AMHD

-855 ADIYFVA
+855 ADIYFIA
-862 NGNRRSEELV
+862 NGRRRRETV
-872 CTFRVA
+872 TGIFRVA
-878 GKRPEIWDAETGEV
+878 GKRPEIWNAETGEI
-892 STAPVYEF
+892 SAAPVYE
-900 AGGRVRM
+900 AVDGRVRM
-907 PLRLDPAGSCFV
+907 PLQLDPAGSCFV
-919 VFRAP
+919 VFRSP
-924 AQAGLAT
+924 AKAGLPA
-931 IGKQGGRTFAPR
+931 IGKAGGLTMSARARPLSAR
-943 VAATPM
+943 PATM
-949 TDTPAFDSFTLTGWI
+949 ADSFTLTGWI

-972 ISPEIASADQSPTV
+972 ISPEIASTDQAPAI

-1000 ERLGVSGASF
+1000 ERLGISGASF
-1010 LLDPPPGEALFGKGH
+1010 LFDPPSGEALFGKGH

-1040 EHSGDGYPAVLALPV
+1040 ENRGEAYPAVLALPW
-1055 AVAGWTH
+1055 AIAGWTH
-1062 LALVYDRGTPSLFL
+1062 LALVYDRGSPSLFL
-1076 NGKRVGIGKH
+1076 DGTQVGSGERL
-1086 SDATV
+1086 DATV
-1091 HAALGLTVSRPRH
+1091 HAAPGLSVARPRH

-1112 RFEPGALA
+1112 QLEPVAL
-1120 LDAIA
+1120 LPDVIA
-1125 RLASAS
+1125 GLAAAS
-1131 VPPPEGPP
+1131 LPPPEAPP
-1139 AFTLASGKEPA
+1139 AFTLAAGPA
-1150 LLLWEN
+1150 LVIWEN
-1156 GRYTAGD
+1156 GRYTTGE
-1163 RSIDAAGIAAPEP
+1163 RTIDAAGIAPPVELP
-1176 LSGPWQVAFPAGFG
+1176 GPWQVAFPSGLG
-1190 APPSV
+1190 APAGV
-1195 TFDMLQS
+1195 VLERLHS
-1202 LHRHA
+1202 LHRHP
-1207 DPRVRYFSGTANYAT
+1207 DFGVRHFSGTASYSTSFA
-1222 VFIVPREAAGGGRR
+1222 VPRDAVAGGRR

-1244 EVIASVRVNGRQ
+1244 EVIAQVRVNGRS
-1256 LGTLWK
+1256 LGSLWK
-1262 PPFLIDVTD
+1262 PPFLIDVTE
-1271 AVRVGENR
+1271 AVRAGENR
-1279 LEIAVTNLW
+1279 LDVAVTNLW
-1288 PNRLIGDEQLPEENA
+1288 PNRLIGDEHLPAESQ
-1303 YPVTAFS
+1303 YPITAFS

-1323 EGKPKPP
+1323 EGRPKPP
-1330 GGRLTFSTWKHYAKD
+1330 GGRVTFSTWKHYSKES
-1345 APLLESGLLGPVVLR
+1345 PLLESGLLGPVVLR
-1360 NALKVVL
+1360 SALKVAL

>member
-1 MNDDLGEAK
+1 
-10 MLDRRAFVAGAAAGA
+10 MLDRRTFVAGAAAGA
-25 LTVSFGLPRGAKA
+25 LTVSFGLPRGASA
-38 QAGKGGALDAGFR
+38 ARTGSMDASFR
-51 NPPSDARPHTWWH
+51 TPPPDARPHTWWH

-117 ALSECDRLGLSF
+117 AVSECDRLGLSF

-156 SEAAVAGGKPV
+156 SEAAVKGGAPA
-167 DVQLPQPLAR
+167 DVQLPRPLTR
-177 LGHYRDALTVA
+177 LGHYRDALAVA
-188 IPSANGDTA
+188 IPANAADVA
-197 QGQIVRASVG
+197 QGQIVRASAG
-207 GRMIEHRL
+207 GKAIEARL
-215 ITDGNAATGVDL
+215 ITDGDAATGVDL
-227 RAGEDGALTF
+227 SASEAGALTF
-237 EFEAPVAVRSIIVQA
+237 TFDTPVTARSITVQA

-259 NFEPRTYAVLEVSDD
+259 NFEPRTFAALEVSED
-274 GKNFRK
+274 GKTFRK
-280 LVDLAVPFWR
+280 LADLAIPFWR

-302 EVRARYFRLTLP
+302 IVTARAFRLTLP
-314 AALRIAELRLSA
+314 AVLRVAEVRLSA
-326 AARTADIGAKAGW
+326 TTRTADIGAKAGW

-345 GEEPGMLAPGDAID
+345 GEEPDGPVDAID
-359 PAQVIDVTSLVDTNG
+359 PAQVIDVSSFMDANG

-381 PGEWTVLRFGHTAT
+381 PGDWTVLRFGHTAT

-414 SRAALDFHFEKYFG
+414 SRAALDFHFEHYFG

-459 GFPAEFEA
+459 GLPAEFEK
-467 RRGYPISR
+467 RRGYPITR

-486 SSEVTERFLWDFRRV
+486 SPEITERFLWDFRRV

-520 DGLVSYTE
+520 DGLISYTE

-573 KKFIGAESFTGRPAQ
+573 KTFIGAESFTGRPAQ

-612 FVFHRYAHQPHPDA
+612 FIFHRYAQQPHPDA

-640 RTNTWFEH
+640 RTNTWFEA

-670 DILFFTGENS
+670 DILFFTGESS

-709 GHDYDMC
+709 GHDYDVC
-716 DAEVLLKRAKIA
+716 DAEVLLKRARVV

-737 ISYRV
+737 ISYRM

-747 DQRITRDLMA
+747 DQRITRELLA
-757 RLREMVAQ
+757 RLRDMVAE

-771 EPPRHSHGLTGYPE
+771 APPRHSHGLADYPE
-785 SDAEVQAMARELW
+785 SDADVQAMARDLW
-798 GDLDGTTRRERD
+798 GDLDGKARRERD
-810 FGKGRVIRG
+810 VGKGRVIWG

-826 DSAEA
+826 NAARTHPDVEL
-831 LPDFQT
+831 LP
-837 SGSAPD
+837 AMHD
-843 AAIRWI
+843 AAVRWI

-855 ADIYFVA
+855 ADIYFIA
-862 NGNRRSEELV
+862 NGRRRQEAV
-872 CTFRVA
+872 TGIFRVA
-878 GKRPEIWDAETGEV
+878 GKQPEIWNAETGEI
-892 STAPVYEF
+892 SAAPVYEPVD
-900 AGGRVRM
+900 GRVRM

-919 VFRAP
+919 VFRAS
-924 AQAGLAT
+924 ARAGLPA
-931 IGKQGGRTFAPR
+931 IGKMGGTSISAGAPPLHAR
-943 VAATPM
+943 PATVA
-949 TDTPAFDSFTLTGWI
+949 DSFTLSGWI

-972 ISPEIASADQSPTV
+972 ISPEIASADQSPAI

-1010 LLDPPPGEALFGKGH
+1010 LLDPPPGETLFGKGH

-1040 EHSGDGYPAVLALPV
+1040 ENRGDNYPAVLALPV
-1055 AVAGWTH
+1055 PIAGWTH

-1076 NGKRVGIGKH
+1076 NGERAGSGKP

-1091 HAALGLTVSRPRH
+1091 HAAPGLSVARPRH
-1104 FEGDTAGL
+1104 FEGDVAGIRLEPAALPSDAIVRLAAAGL
-1112 RFEPGALA
+1112 
-1120 LDAIA
+1120 
-1125 RLASAS
+1125 
-1131 VPPPEGPP
+1131 PPPEALP
-1139 AFTLASGKEPA
+1139 AFTLAPGPG

-1156 GRYTAGD
+1156 GRYVAGE
-1163 RSIDAAGIAAPEP
+1163 RTIDATGIAPPAEVP
-1176 LSGPWQVAFPAGFG
+1176 GPWQVAFPAGMG
-1190 APPSV
+1190 APPGV
-1195 TFDMLQS
+1195 MLERLQS

-1207 DPRVRYFSGTANYAT
+1207 DPGVRHFSGTASYSTSFT
-1222 VFIVPREAAGGGRR
+1222 VARSALGAGRR

-1244 EVIASVRVNGRQ
+1244 EVIAQVRVNGRS
-1256 LGTLWK
+1256 LGSLWK

-1271 AVRVGENR
+1271 AVEAGENR
-1279 LEIAVTNLW
+1279 LDVAVTNLW
-1288 PNRLIGDEQLPEENA
+1288 PNRLIGDEHLPEENR

-1316 KLPDWYR
+1316 TLPDWYR
-1323 EGKPKPP
+1323 EGRPKPP
-1330 GGRLTFSTWKHYAKD
+1330 GGRVTFSTWKHYSKES
-1345 APLLESGLLGPVVLR
+1345 PLLESGLLGPVVLR
-1360 NALKVVL
+1360 SALKVAL

>member
-1 MNDDLGEAK
+1 
-10 MLDRRAFVAGAAAGA
+10 MLDRRTFVAGAAAGS
-25 LTVSFGLPRGAKA
+25 LTVSFGLPRGARA
-38 QAGKGGALDAGFR
+38 AVAGSMDVSFR
-51 NPPSDARPHTWWH
+51 TPPPDARPHTWWH

-117 ALSECDRLGLSF
+117 AVSECDRLGISF

-141 GPWVT
+141 GPWIT

-156 SEAAVAGGKPV
+156 SEAAVQGGDAA
-167 DVQLPQPLAR
+167 DVQLPQPLVR
-177 LGHYRDALTVA
+177 LGHYRDALVVA
-188 IPSANGDTA
+188 IPANAADAA
-197 QGQIVRASVG
+197 QGQIVRASAG
-207 GRMIEHRL
+207 GKAVEARL
-215 ITDGNAATGVDL
+215 LTDGDAATGVDL
-227 RAGEDGALTF
+227 TAGEDGALTF
-237 EFEAPVAVRSIIVQA
+237 AFDAPVTARSITVQA

-259 NFEPRTYAVLEVSDD
+259 NFEPRTFAMLEVSED
-274 GKNFRK
+274 GKVFRK
-280 LVDLAVPFWR
+280 LADLAIPFWR

-302 EVRARYFRLTLP
+302 VVKARAFRLTLP
-314 AALRIAELRLSA
+314 AGLRVAEVRLSA
-326 AARTADIGAKAGW
+326 TARTAEIGAKAGW

-345 GEEPGMLAPGDAID
+345 GEEPGAAADAID
-359 PAQVIDVTSLVDTNG
+359 PAQVIDVSGFMDAGG

-381 PGEWTVLRFGHTAT
+381 PGNWTVLRFGHTAT

-454 QNWTA
+454 QNWTS
-459 GFPAEFEA
+459 GFPAEFEK
-467 RRGYPISR
+467 RRGYSITR

-486 SSEVTERFLWDFRRV
+486 SPEITERFLWDFRRV

-520 DGLVSYTE
+520 DGLISYTE

-573 KKFIGAESFTGRPAQ
+573 KNFIGAESFTGRPAQ

-612 FVFHRYAHQPHPDA
+612 FIFHRYAQQPHPDA

-670 DILFFTGENS
+670 DILFFTGESS

-709 GHDYDMC
+709 GHDYDVC
-716 DAEVLLKRAKIA
+716 DAEVLLKRARIV
-728 DGRIVLPDG
+728 DGRIMLPDG

-747 DQRITRDLMA
+747 DQRITRELME
-757 RLREMVAQ
+757 RLRALVTQ

-771 EPPRHSHGLTGYPE
+771 APPRHSHGLGGYPE
-785 SDAEVQAMARELW
+785 SDAEVQALARELW
-798 GDLDGTTRRERD
+798 GDLDGKARRERD
-810 FGKGRVIRG
+810 LGNGRVIWG

-826 DSAEA
+826 DGAGTP
-831 LPDFQT
+831 PDFQP
-837 SGSAPD
+837 SGSAHD

-862 NGNRRSEELV
+862 NGRRRSEELV

-878 GKRPEIWDAETGEV
+878 GKKPELWNAETGEISAV
-892 STAPVYEF
+892 PVYEL
-900 AGGRVRM
+900 ADGRVRM

-919 VFRAP
+919 VFRTP
-924 AQAGLAT
+924 ARTGLAS
-931 IGKQGGRTFAPR
+931 IGKQGGRSFGAHAAVNPATDAP
-943 VAATPM
+943 VAG
-949 TDTPAFDSFTLTGWI
+949 SFTLSGWI

-972 ISPEIASADQSPTV
+972 ISPEIASADRSPAV
-986 AAARAAA
+986 VAARAAA

-1000 ERLGVSGASF
+1000 DRLGISGASF
-1010 LLDPPPGEALFGKGH
+1010 LLDPPPGDELFGEGH
-1025 ATAALSA
+1025 AIAALSA

-1040 EHSGDGYPAVLALPV
+1040 EHRGDTYPAVLALPV
-1055 AVAGWTH
+1055 AIAGWTH
-1062 LALVYDRGTPSLFL
+1062 LALVYDRGTPALFL
-1076 NGKRVGIGKH
+1076 NGKLVGTGAR
-1086 SDATV
+1086 SDAVV
-1091 HAALGLTVSRPRH
+1091 HASLGLAIARPRH
-1104 FEGDTAGL
+1104 FEGDIAGL
-1112 RFEPGALA
+1112 KLERGALSA
-1120 LDAIA
+1120 AA
-1125 RLASAS
+1125 VTQLAAGP
-1131 VPPPEGPP
+1131 VPPPEAPP
-1139 AFTLASGKEPA
+1139 AFTLSAGGDA

-1156 GRYTAGD
+1156 GRYIAGE
-1163 RSIDAAGIAAPEP
+1163 RTINAVGIVPPAP
-1176 LSGPWQVAFPAGFG
+1176 LSGPWRVAFPAGLG
-1190 APPSV
+1190 APPEV
-1195 TFDMLQS
+1195 TLSALRS
-1202 LHRHA
+1202 LHRHP
-1207 DPRVRYFSGTANYAT
+1207 DFGVRHFSGTAGYSTSFN
-1222 VFIVPREAAGGGRR
+1222 VPRDALGDGRR

-1244 EVIASVRVNGRQ
+1244 EVIASVRVNGHP
-1256 LGTLWK
+1256 LGALWK

-1271 AVRVGENR
+1271 AVRAGENR
-1279 LEIAVTNLW
+1279 LEVAVTNLW

-1316 KLPDWYR
+1316 SLPHWYR

-1330 GGRLTFSTWKHYAKD
+1330 GGRITFSTWKHYAKD
-1345 APLLESGLLGPVVLR
+1345 SPLLESGLLGPVLLR
-1360 NALKVVL
+1360 SVLKVGL

>member
-1 MNDDLGEAK
+1 
-10 MLDRRAFVAGAAAGA
+10 MLNRRAFVAGSAAGA
-25 LTVSFGLPRGAKA
+25 LTVSFGLPRGAA
-38 QAGKGGALDAGFR
+38 AAAAGSMDASFR
-51 NPPSDARPHTWWH
+51 TPPPDARPHTWWH

-75 TRDLEAMAR
+75 SRDLEAMAR

-117 ALSECDRLGLSF
+117 AVSECDRLGLSF

-156 SEAAVAGGKPV
+156 SEAGVKGGASV
-167 DVQLPQPLAR
+167 DVQLPQPLIR
-177 LGHYRDALTVA
+177 LGHYRDALAVA
-188 IPSANGDTA
+188 IPANAADA
-197 QGQIVRASVG
+197 MQGQIVRASADG
-207 GRMIEHRL
+207 KAIEARL
-215 ITDGNAATGVDL
+215 ITDGDAATGVDL
-227 RAGEDGALTF
+227 TAGEGGALTF
-237 EFEAPVAVRSIIVQA
+237 AFDAPVTARSITVQA

-259 NFEPRTYAVLEVSDD
+259 NFEPRTFATLEVSED
-274 GKNFRK
+274 GKSFRK
-280 LVDLAVPFWR
+280 LADLAIPFWR

-302 EVRARYFRLTLP
+302 AVKARAFRLTLP
-314 AALRIAELRLSA
+314 AVLRVAEVRLSA
-326 AARTADIGAKAGW
+326 TVRTADIGAKAGW

-345 GEEPGMLAPGDAID
+345 GEEPAGPADALD
-359 PAQVIDVTSLVDTNG
+359 PAQVIDVSGFMDANG

-381 PGEWTVLRFGHTAT
+381 PGDWTVLRFGHTAT

-459 GFPAEFEA
+459 GFPAEFEK
-467 RRGYPISR
+467 RRGYAITR

-486 SSEVTERFLWDFRRV
+486 SPEITERFLWDFRRV

-520 DGLVSYTE
+520 DGLISYTE

-573 KKFIGAESFTGRPAQ
+573 KTFIGAESFTGRPAQ

-612 FVFHRYAHQPHPDA
+612 FIFHRYAQQPHPDA

-640 RTNTWFEH
+640 RTNTWFEA

-695 LSGARPRLPLEVPE
+695 LSGARPRLPLDVPD
-709 GHDYDMC
+709 GHDYDVC
-716 DAEVLLKRAKIA
+716 DAEVLLRRAKIV
-728 DGRIVLPDG
+728 DNRIVLPDG

-771 EPPRHSHGLTGYPE
+771 APPGHSHGLAGYPE

-798 GDLDGTTRRERD
+798 GDLDGKVRRERD
-810 FGKGRVIRG
+810 FGRGRVIRG

-826 DSAEA
+826 DAAQTGPDVELFPA
-831 LPDFQT
+831 LH
-837 SGSAPD
+837 D

-855 ADIYFVA
+855 ADIYFIA
-862 NGNRRSEELV
+862 NGRRRREAV
-872 CTFRVA
+872 TAIFRVA
-878 GKRPEIWDAETGEV
+878 GKQPEIWNAETGEI
-892 STAPVYEF
+892 SAAPVYEL
-900 AGGRVRM
+900 ADGRVRM
-907 PLRLDPAGSCFV
+907 PLLLDPAGSCFV
-919 VFRAP
+919 VFRTP
-924 AQAGLAT
+924 AGAGLSV
-931 IGKQGGRTFAPR
+931 IGKAGGATMSAGAPPLYAR
-943 VAATPM
+943 PATVAG
-949 TDTPAFDSFTLTGWI
+949 SFTLTGWI

-972 ISPEIASADQSPTV
+972 ISPEIASANQTPSI

-1010 LLDPPPGEALFGKGH
+1010 LLDPPSGEALFGKGH

-1040 EHSGDGYPAVLALPV
+1040 ENRGDAYPAVLALPV
-1055 AVAGWTH
+1055 PVAGWTH
-1062 LALVYDRGTPSLFL
+1062 LALVYDRGVPSLFL
-1076 NGKRVGIGKH
+1076 NGDRVGSGER
-1086 SDATV
+1086 SDMIV
-1091 HAALGLTVSRPRH
+1091 HAAPGLGVARPRH
-1104 FEGDTAGL
+1104 FEGDTAGIRL
-1112 RFEPGALA
+1112 EPAALPPA
-1120 LDAIA
+1120 AIA
-1125 RLASAS
+1125 RLAAAGL
-1131 VPPPEGPP
+1131 PAPEAPP
-1139 AFTLASGKEPA
+1139 AFTVAPGAEAA

-1156 GRYTAGD
+1156 GRFTAGT
-1163 RSIDAAGIAAPEP
+1163 RTIDADGIAPPVAIP
-1176 LSGPWQVAFPAGFG
+1176 GPWHVAFPAGLG
-1190 APPSV
+1190 APPEV
-1195 TFDMLQS
+1195 TLDRLQS
-1202 LHRHA
+1202 LHGHA
-1207 DPRVRYFSGTANYAT
+1207 DPDVRHFSGTASYAAR
-1222 VFIVPREAAGGGRR
+1222 FSVPRAALGAGRR

-1244 EVIASVRVNGRQ
+1244 EVIAQVRVNGRS
-1256 LGTLWK
+1256 LGRLWK

-1271 AVRVGENR
+1271 AVRAGENR
-1279 LEIAVTNLW
+1279 LEVAVTNLW
-1288 PNRLIGDEQLPEENA
+1288 PNRLIGDEHLPEENR

-1323 EGKPKPP
+1323 EGRPKPP
-1330 GGRLTFSTWKHYAKD
+1330 GGRVTFSTWKHYSKD
-1345 APLLESGLLGPVVLR
+1345 SPLLESGLLGPVVLR
-1360 NALKVVL
+1360 SALKVVL

>member
-1 MNDDLGEAK
+1 
-10 MLDRRAFVAGAAAGA
+10 MLDRRAFVASATAAGA
-25 LTVSFGLPRGAKA
+25 LTVSFGLPPRCARAAETGSM
-38 QAGKGGALDAGFR
+38 DASFR
-51 NPPSDARPHTWWH
+51 DPPPDSRPHTWWH

-117 ALSECDRLGLSF
+117 AVSECDRLGISF

-141 GPWVT
+141 GPWIT

-156 SEAAVAGGKPV
+156 SEAAVKGGGAV
-167 DVQLPQPLAR
+167 DVQLPQPLVR
-177 LGHYRDALTVA
+177 LGHYRDALAVA
-188 IPSANGDTA
+188 IPASAADTA
-197 QGQIVRASVG
+197 QGQIVRASAG
-207 GRMIEHRL
+207 GKAIETRL
-215 ITDGNAATGVDL
+215 ITDGDAATGVDL
-227 RAGEDGALTF
+227 SEGEDGALTF
-237 EFEAPVAVRSIIVQA
+237 EFEAPVTAGSITVQA

-259 NFEPRTYAVLEVSDD
+259 NFEPRTFAVLEVSDD
-274 GKNFRK
+274 GKDFRK
-280 LVDLAVPFWR
+280 LADVAVPFWR
-290 LRTIPPLTASFD
+290 LRTIPPLTASFG

-314 AALRIAELRLSA
+314 SALRIAEIRLSA
-326 AARTADIGAKAGW
+326 TARTADIGAKAGW

-345 GEEPGMLAPGDAID
+345 GEEPGVAAPGDAID
-359 PAQVIDVTSLVDTNG
+359 PAQVIDVSGFIDANG

-381 PGEWTVLRFGHTAT
+381 QGDWTVLRFGHTAT
-395 GAKNVAASDTG
+395 GAKNVAASGTG

-414 SRAALDFHFEKYFG
+414 SRAALDFHFENYFG

-459 GFPAEFEA
+459 GLPAEFER
-467 RRGYPISR
+467 RRGYPIAR

-486 SSEVTERFLWDFRRV
+486 SPEITERFLWDFRRV

-573 KKFIGAESFTGRPAQ
+573 KNFIGAESFTGRPAQ

-612 FVFHRYAHQPHPDA
+612 FIFHRYAQQPHPDA

-640 RTNTWFEH
+640 RTNTWFEA

-670 DILFFTGENS
+670 DILFFTGESS

-695 LSGARPRLPLEVPE
+695 LSGARPRLPLEVPV
-709 GHDYDMC
+709 GHDYDVC
-716 DAEVLLKRAKIA
+716 DAEVLLKRARIV

-747 DQRITRDLMA
+747 DRRITRELME
-757 RLREMVAQ
+757 RLRAMVAQ

-771 EPPRHSHGLTGYPE
+771 APPRRSHGLARYPE
-785 SDAEVQAMARELW
+785 SDAVVRAMAEELW
-798 GDLDGTTRRERD
+798 GDLDGQTRRERD
-810 FGKGRVIRG
+810 FGKGRVIWG

-826 DSAEA
+826 DAA
-831 LPDFQT
+831 GARPDVEIFP
-837 SGSAPD
+837 AMHD

-849 HRRDGD
+849 HRRDGE

-862 NGNRRSEELV
+862 NGRRRSEAV
-872 CTFRVA
+872 TCTFRVT
-878 GKRPEIWDAETGEV
+878 GKRPELWDAETGQI
-892 STAPVYEF
+892 SAAPVYEQLD
-900 AGGRVRM
+900 GCVRM
-907 PLRLDPAGSCFV
+907 PLRFGPSGSCFV

-924 AQAGLAT
+924 ARAGLAA
-931 IGKQGGRTFAPR
+931 IGKAGGETMSAGVPPLYARP
-943 VAATPM
+943 ATL
-949 TDTPAFDSFTLTGWI
+949 ADSFTFAGWI

-972 ISPEIASADQSPTV
+972 ISPEIASADQSPAV
-986 AAARAAA
+986 AAARRAA

-1010 LLDPPPGEALFGKGH
+1010 LLDPPAGEALLGKGH
-1025 ATAALSA
+1025 AMAALSA

-1040 EHSGDGYPAVLALPV
+1040 ENRGDAYPAVLALP
-1055 AVAGWTH
+1055 AAIAGWTH
-1062 LALVYDRGTPSLFL
+1062 LALVYDRGTPTLFL
-1076 NGKRVGIGKH
+1076 DGKPIGSGTR
-1086 SDATV
+1086 SDAIV
-1091 HAALGLTVSRPRH
+1091 HAALDHGVARPRY
-1104 FEGDTAGL
+1104 FEGDSAALRLESRALPAGQ
-1112 RFEPGALA
+1112 
-1120 LDAIA
+1120 IA
-1125 RLASAS
+1125 RLATLPLPA
-1131 VPPPEGPP
+1131 PPAPP
-1139 AFTLASGKEPA
+1139 AFTFASGPEA
-1150 LLLWEN
+1150 GLLLWEN
-1156 GRYTAGD
+1156 GRYTVGD
-1163 RSIDAAGIAAPEP
+1163 RTIEASGIAPPAELAEP
-1176 LSGPWQVAFPAGFG
+1176 WRIRFPQGLG
-1190 APPSV
+1190 APAEV
-1195 TFDMLQS
+1195 TLDRLQS

-1207 DPRVRYFSGTANYAT
+1207 DAGVRHFSGTAGYTTSFT
-1222 VFIVPREAAGGGRR
+1222 VPQGALGKGRR
-1236 LWLDLGRV
+1236 FWLDLGRV
-1244 EVIASVRVNGRQ
+1244 EVIAVVRVNGRE

-1271 AVRVGENR
+1271 VVRAGKNR
-1279 LEIAVTNLW
+1279 LEVAVANLW
-1288 PNRLIGDEQLPEENA
+1288 PNRLIGDEALPEENV

-1310 ATGGID
+1310 AAGGID

-1323 EGKPKPP
+1323 AGKPKPP
-1330 GGRLTFSTWKHYAKD
+1330 GGRVTFSTWKHYARD
-1345 APLLESGLLGPVVLR
+1345 SPLLESGLLGPVVLR
-1360 NALKVVL
+1360 SALNVTL